1 MRLALLLQTALAL
14 APAQLDRRT
23 LLRQAGAAGAAL
35 SAWPS
40 VGSARDLYL
49 SQEAYCAQSA
59 TPRGAA
65 FGCEPFVDDVAKRNL
80 LAGRAR
86 ARLEEARGAL
96 ARFERTTSFDS
107 AGASLLLREELRGGA
122 LGSFRKEG
130 KRIIALADPPG
141 EKVPPSAMR
150 RRLEP
155 IFEKVS
161 FEMGELDV
169 AARRAADAGGGG
181 EPAAL
186 VRRRLTATRSAL
198 DDFLSAGESVG
209 SAGES
214 GSDVVVSPE
223 PAM

>member
-1 MRLALLLQTALAL
+1 M
-14 APAQLDRRT
+14 
-23 LLRQAGAAGAAL
+23 
-35 SAWPS
+35 
-40 VGSARDLYL
+40 
-49 SQEAYCAQSA
+49 

-65 FGCEPFVDDVAKRNL
+65 FGCEPYVDDVAKRNL

-96 ARFERTTSFDS
+96 VRYERTTSFDAAS
-107 AGASLLLREELRGGA
+107 ASLLLREELRGGA
-122 LGSFRKEG
+122 LGSFRREG
-130 KRIIALADPPG
+130 KRLMALADPPG
-141 EKVPPSAMR
+141 EKVPPSATR

-161 FEMGELDV
+161 FELGELDV

-186 VRRRLTATRSAL
+186 VRRRLTSTRSAL

-214 GSDVVVSPE
+214 AGSDVVVSPE
-223 PAM
+223 PRQ